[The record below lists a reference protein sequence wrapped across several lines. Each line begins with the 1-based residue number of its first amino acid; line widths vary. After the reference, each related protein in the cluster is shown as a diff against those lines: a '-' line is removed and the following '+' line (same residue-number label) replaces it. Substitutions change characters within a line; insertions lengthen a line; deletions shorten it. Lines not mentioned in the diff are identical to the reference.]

1 MLESVLAIPFWLEFA
16 ATITGGISGAMHG
29 VRANYDVF
37 GVVCLAVIDGLAGG
51 ILRDVLLQDYGIYA
65 FQRPSLIVGCAV
77 AGVVVFFFGKLVA
90 YLDPVIDLL
99 DNLSVAFWAVIG
111 SGKGLEAG
119 LGIIPAI
126 ILGTITAIGGGVLR
140 DICMNREPEVF
151 HASTLYG
158 MAAFLGSLA
167 YTLMAQV
174 EFLEPYA
181 AITCVI
187 LVLVLRYASLL
198 FGWHTVPPRDY
209 SDKVLSVL
217 RKPVEWVNS
226 FLRFVGLKREERAES
241 TADIRKK
248 IKGYERLRSI
258 WRAPGKT
265 SPLPPVSELE
275 SGLEEK
281 LEDAEAEERAE
292 EGAHAATM
300 GQAGDAGAKIGA
312 VASAGA
318 AADSEGAHVA
328 KATGEHAGGAHAAEA
343 KGGAGRAEDGA
354 ADADPRSARAHAA
367 AADARGAHAT
377 SANVSGDQCAPSA
390 AAATPKDRALA
401 VRAPAYMK
409 VLAEASAAAQVQ
421 APSVEREGCASAEKR
436 APSVGSPA
444 AEGASGER
452 LRVASRAL
460 QELQEPQAP
469 QGQLTPQGSQGPQGP
484 QAPQGSQGSRNSADR
499 EAAVLDDEA
508 SVEELL
514 AQRVIDT
521 SGLDVEVGV
530 VGTGGAYYPAVVP
543 GDTSQGGTGDKG
555 VADKRGRRSRPRGQA
570 RQGRRHRSGR

>member
-37 GVVCLAVIDGLAGG
+37 GVVCLAVIEGLAGG

-65 FQRPSLIVGCAV
+65 FQRPSLIVGCAI
-77 AGVVVFFFGKLVA
+77 AGIVVFFFGKLVA

-111 SGKGLEAG
+111 AGKGLEAG

-174 EFLEPYA
+174 DFLEPYA

-217 RKPVEWVNS
+217 HKPVEWVNR

-275 SGLEEK
+275 GGLEEK

-292 EGAHAATM
+292 EGAHAATT
-300 GQAGDAGAKIGA
+300 GEAGDAGAETDA

-318 AADSEGAHVA
+318 TTNSEGAHAA
-328 KATGEHAGGAHAAEA
+328 KASGSHAAGSHAAEA
-343 KGGAGRAEDGA
+343 KGDAGRAEDGA
-354 ADADPRSARAHAA
+354 AKVDTRSAGSHVA
-367 AADARGAHAT
+367 AADARGAHVA
-377 SANVSGDQCAPSA
+377 SADASGDLRAPSA
-390 AAATPKDRALA
+390 AAAMPKDRALA

-409 VLAEASAAAQVQ
+409 VLAEVSAAAQVQ
-421 APSVEREGCASAEKR
+421 APSVEHESRAPEEKR
-436 APSVGSPA
+436 ASSAGSLV
-444 AEGASGER
+444 AEDVSSEESRA
-452 LRVASRAL
+452 ASRTFQDAR
-460 QELQEPQAP
+460 
-469 QGQLTPQGSQGPQGP
+469 GPQGSQGPQGP
-484 QAPQGSQGSRNSADR
+484 RRSKEPQNSADR

-521 SGLDVEVGV
+521 SGLDIEVGV
-530 VGTGGAYYPAVVP
+530 AGTGGAYYPAVASGEAAQ
-543 GDTSQGGTGDKG
+543 GDRSDRDS
-555 VADKRGRRSRPRGQA
+555 ADKRSRRSRPRGQA
-570 RQGRRHRSGR
+570 RQGRHHRSGR